1 MSDDGDPVE
10 GGDPDEGG
18 QPLPCEPPGAERM
31 SPDAVRSLYETH
43 GRDLLGFLIG
53 VLRDVNAANDV
64 LQITFRRV
72 LEVGHTA
79 RGETIKGWLFK
90 VALRE
95 ALIYR
100 RQVAR
105 QERHLSE
112 YSADRTLSAP
122 DESIEERLLRKEDVA
137 RLKKLMARL
146 PADQLHVVRQRI
158 YEEKTFAVI
167 AAELHVPLGTVLTR
181 MRLALEKL
189 RKWLDQEGDHVV
201 QR

>member
-1 MSDDGDPVE
+1 MVSHDGDPGV
-10 GGDPDEGG
+10 GG
-18 QPLPCEPPGAERM
+18 LPHRDEPPCGKRL
-31 SPDAVRSLYETH
+31 SPEDVRSLYENH
-43 GRDLLGFLIG
+43 GRDLLAFLVG

-90 VALRE
+90 VAVRE